1 MDARMVSRDEC
12 GNIPQGGLP
21 SRGPFL
27 ILPETNQKAMGDH
40 KEAEQNEIGGPVVFA
55 LILFAIVILSIY
67 LMV

>member
-1 MDARMVSRDEC
+1 
-12 GNIPQGGLP
+12 
-21 SRGPFL
+21 
-27 ILPETNQKAMGDH
+27 LPETNQKAMGDH

>member
-1 MDARMVSRDEC
+1 M
-12 GNIPQGGLP
+12 P

>member
-1 MDARMVSRDEC
+1 MVYRGKE
-12 GNIPQGGLP
+12 GNNPRGGLP